1 MPSFASQKHSHQDIY
16 ASKLEANLKE
26 MARGY
31 KANKPMVEQLECQR
45 RFFKR
50 ICEKQK
56 EKLQQVDPNLVR
68 NAYEEELSELR
79 EKRSKLHEMLSRL
92 HEDA

>member
-1 MPSFASQKHSHQDIY
+1 MVKS
-16 ASKLEANLKE
+16 
-26 MARGY
+26 Y

-56 EKLQQVDPNLVR
+56 EKLQQVDPSLVR
-68 NAYEEELSELR
+68 NAYEEDLSSLR
-79 EKRSKLHEMLSRL
+79 EKRNKMHEILSRL